1 MLRSLLLRYST
12 AQYLKGV
19 ALVVGF
25 QRVGY
30 TCQLLRRKSLFKAVL
45 GHLELQSR
53 ELWITLLHVHFQL
66 FLHGLL
72 PRFLLQRL
80 YNCRAAWL
88 HQDLLYITSLAVC
101 DRSKAWTTDKAR
113 HWSQVLKTR

>member
-1 MLRSLLLRYST
+1 MLRSLLFLHST

-25 QRVGY
+25 QRMRY
-30 TCQLLRRKSLFKAVL
+30 TCQLLRRKSLLRAVL
-45 GHLELQSR
+45 GHSELQPR
-53 ELWITLLHVHFQL
+53 ELWIALLHVHFQP

-72 PRFLLQRL
+72 PRFLLQKA

-88 HQDLLYITSLAVC
+88 HQDLLHIISLAVC
-101 DRSKAWTTDKAR
+101 DRSKAWTTDRAS